1 MKHVQKRSLA
11 TRERILSAAKHLF
24 AQTGYEQTSVEQI
37 AKDADVAKGTV
48 FAHFRDK
55 TNLLAAAGSEEM
67 TRLLE
72 VTARSAD
79 AEIRTCSDNEMLE
92 RVLDL
97 YDPWL
102 AFFTDNPEFARL
114 FLNQSALSRGEWSDM
129 FIEACSAMEN
139 HVGQFIARTYA
150 ARGQTGGLSPAFI
163 ANGMQA
169 FFFHVVIHRLP
180 GWIPD
185 HGSARVMLRDY
196 LAVWFRGVGAEAA

>member
-1 MKHVQKRSLA
+1 MQKRSHE
-11 TRERILSAAKHLF
+11 TRKRILSAAKRLF
-24 AQTGYEQTSVEQI
+24 AETGYEDTSVEQI
-37 AKDADVAKGTV
+37 AVVADVAKGTV

-67 TRLLE
+67 VALLE
-72 VTARSAD
+72 ATEQAAGAD
-79 AEIRTCSDNEMLE
+79 IGPCADSELLE

-114 FLNQSALSRGEWSDM
+114 FLNQSALSRGEWSGL
-129 FIEACSAMEN
+129 FIESCWKMEN
-139 HVGQFIARTYA
+139 HIGQFVARAYA
-150 ARGQTGGLSPAFI
+150 AQGKDSGLSAAFV
-163 ANGMQA
+163 ASGMQA

-185 HGSARVMLRDY
+185 HGAARVMLHDY
-196 LAVWFRGVGAEAA
+196 LAVWLRGAGANTV

>member
-1 MKHVQKRSLA
+1 MKHVQQRSLA
-11 TRERILSAAKHLF
+11 TRERILSAAKRLF
-24 AQTGYEQTSVEQI
+24 AQAGYEQTSVEQI
-37 AKDADVAKGTV
+37 AGEADVAKGTV

-55 TNLLAAAGSEEM
+55 TNLLAAAGSAEM

-72 VTARSAD
+72 TTAELASAD
-79 AEIRTCSDNEMLE
+79 IGACDDDEMLA

-102 AFFTDNPEFARL
+102 VFFTENPEFARL
-114 FLNQSALSRGEWSDM
+114 FLNQSALNRGEWSDL
-129 FIEACSAMEN
+129 FVEACLAMEN
-139 HVGQFIARTYA
+139 HVGRLIARTHA
-150 ARGQTGGLSPAFI
+150 ARGQAGGLSPAFI

-185 HGSARVMLRDY
+185 HGTARVMLQDC
-196 LAVWFRGVGAEAA
+196 LAVWFRGVAADAA